1 MTPPKVTRR
10 RIWKSVFGFA
20 YLVLAI
26 LLLVLQGCAG
36 IPAQSFAPPTS
47 NLLSTPIPP
56 YVATE
61 QASAMRAR
69 STIQAGEAQAYNL
82 ALTGTAVAMDVNQQA
97 TQVALYLAQS
107 AATEQYFIRQTQ
119 LANEMTVTAGQA
131 ALIGTATAGAMAAEA
146 TATARSWEATSAAGT
161 EQAIS
166 TSTAQ
171 AATATQV
178 EADNR
183 IQATATQLAI
193 NEMIRRDESQRQT
206 LLFRTWALRLALVL
220 VFVFCLVLI
229 WKATPWLLLKFFGF
243 QSWNGKPIVVVP
255 DARGGFKVVDIARSM
270 GPGLTI
276 DENGNMVTTGL
287 APNLEMQNVITARA
301 QAAELLLSFGAL
313 PTEMKKRI
321 LRQVVA
327 LSTPPEAPA
336 MPMPSEIANVAF
348 KVLPPTEGHVGE
360 WLRDVEGRLLEDGEE

>member
-1 MTPPKVTRR
+1 MMPPHMTTRQ
-10 RIWKSVFGFA
+10 IWKSVFGFA

-26 LLLVLQGCAG
+26 LFLVLEGCAG
-36 IPAQSFAPPTS
+36 IPAPSIAPPTS

-82 ALTGTAVAMDVNQQA
+82 ALTGTAVAIDVNQQA

-119 LANEMTVTAGQA
+119 LANEMTATAGQA
-131 ALIGTATAGAMAAEA
+131 ALIGTVTAGAMAAKA

-161 EQAIS
+161 EQAVS

-220 VFVFCLVLI
+220 VFVFCLILI

-255 DARGGFKVVDIARSM
+255 DAHGGFKVVDIARSL

-276 DENGNMVTTGL
+276 DEKGNMVTTGL
-287 APNLEMQNVITARA
+287 APNPEMQNAITARA

-327 LSTPPEAPA
+327 LSTPSQAPA
-336 MPMPSEIANVAF
+336 IPMPPEIANVAF

-360 WLRDVEGRLLEDGEE
+360 WLRDVESRLLEDGEE

>member
-1 MTPPKVTRR
+1 V
-10 RIWKSVFGFA
+10 
-20 YLVLAI
+20 
-26 LLLVLQGCAG
+26 
-36 IPAQSFAPPTS
+36 
-47 NLLSTPIPP
+47 
-56 YVATE
+56 
-61 QASAMRAR
+61 
-69 STIQAGEAQAYNL
+69 
-82 ALTGTAVAMDVNQQA
+82 
-97 TQVALYLAQS
+97 
-107 AATEQYFIRQTQ
+107 
-119 LANEMTVTAGQA
+119 
-131 ALIGTATAGAMAAEA
+131 
-146 TATARSWEATSAAGT
+146 AGT
-161 EQAIS
+161 RQAIS

-183 IQATATQLAI
+183 IQPTATQLAI

-229 WKATPWLLLKFFGF
+229 WKATPWLLLKFLGF

-255 DARGGFKVVDIARSM
+255 DARGGFKVVDIARSL

-276 DENGNMVTTGL
+276 DEKGNMVTTGL
-287 APNLEMQNVITARA
+287 APNPEMQNAITARA
-301 QAAELLLSFGAL
+301 QAAELLLSFGSL

-327 LSTPPEAPA
+327 LSTPQTPA
-336 MPMPSEIANVAF
+336 MPMPTEIANVAF

-360 WLRDVEGRLLEDGEE
+360 WLRDVESRLLEDGEE